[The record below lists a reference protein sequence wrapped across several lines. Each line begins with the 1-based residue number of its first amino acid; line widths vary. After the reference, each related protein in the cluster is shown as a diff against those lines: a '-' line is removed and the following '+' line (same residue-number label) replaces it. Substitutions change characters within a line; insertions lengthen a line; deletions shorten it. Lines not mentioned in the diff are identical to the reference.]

1 MARKRRGRPI
11 HGWVSIDKP
20 AGMTSAHVVARV
32 RGLLGAEKAGHGGT
46 LDPLA
51 TGVLP
56 IALGEATKTVGWVMD
71 GAKAYRFTVRW
82 GEARTTDDA
91 EGAVIETSPMRPT
104 EAAIHAVLPR
114 FTGDIDQVPPA
125 FSAIKLDGRRAYDL
139 ARADQAVEI
148 PPRQVR
154 IDEIRLAGMPDPDHA
169 VFEVRCGKGAYMRSL
184 ARDLARALGTVG
196 HIVQLRRTAV
206 GRFAESQAISL
217 DKLASLMHSAPPSAY
232 LLAVETALDDIPALA
247 LNAAQ
252 ADHLRHGRPVRVQG
266 PEGRRFVEV
275 GDLADGDVLC
285 AMAEGRP
292 VALARL
298 EQGEIRPMRVLNV

>member
-11 HGWVSIDKP
+11 HGWLSIDKP
-20 AGMTSAHVVARV
+20 SGMTSAHVVARV
-32 RGLLGAEKAGHGGT
+32 RALTGAAKAGHGGT

-56 IALGEATKTVGWVMD
+56 VALGEATKTVGWVMD
-71 GAKAYRFTVRW
+71 GAKSYSFTVRW
-82 GEARTTDDA
+82 GEARATDDA
-91 EGAVIETSPMRPT
+91 EGAVIGTSDARPD
-104 EAAIHAVLPR
+104 EAAIRAVLPR
-114 FTGDIDQVPPA
+114 FTGEIEQVPPA
-125 FSAIKLDGRRAYDL
+125 YSAIKLDGRRAYDL
-139 ARADQAVEI
+139 ARAAQPVEI
-148 PPRQVR
+148 PPRMVR
-154 IDEIRLAGMPDPDHA
+154 IDEIRLVGRPDPDRA
-169 VFEVRCGKGAYMRSL
+169 VFAVRCGKGAYMRSL
-184 ARDLARALGTVG
+184 ARDIARVLGTVG

-206 GRFAESQAISL
+206 GRFEESQSISL

-266 PEGRRFVEV
+266 PEGHRFVEV
-275 GDLADGDVLC
+275 GDLADGDMVC

>member
-1 MARKRRGRPI
+1 
-11 HGWVSIDKP
+11 
-20 AGMTSAHVVARV
+20 MTSAQVVARV
-32 RGLLGAEKAGHGGT
+32 RALIDAAKAGHGGT

-71 GAKAYRFTVRW
+71 GPKAYRFTVRW
-82 GEARTTDDA
+82 GEARATDDA
-91 EGAVIETSPMRPT
+91 EGAVTETSAVRPT
-104 EAAIHAVLPR
+104 DDAIRAVLPR
-114 FTGDIDQVPPA
+114 FTGDIEQTPPA
-125 FSAIKLDGRRAYDL
+125 YSAIKLDGRRAYEL
-139 ARADQAVEI
+139 ARADQVVNI
-148 PPRQVR
+148 PSRIVR
-154 IDEIRLAGMPDPDHA
+154 IDEIRLVATPDGDHA
-169 VFEVRCGKGAYMRSL
+169 VFEVRCGKGTYMRSL
-184 ARDLARALGTVG
+184 ARDIARALGTVG

-206 GRFAESQAISL
+206 GRFEESQSISL

-298 EQGEIRPMRVLNV
+298 EHGEIRPMRVLNV

>member
-20 AGMTSAHVVARV
+20 AGMTSAQVVARV
-32 RGLLGAEKAGHGGT
+32 RALVDAAKAGHGGT

-71 GAKAYRFTVRW
+71 GPKAYRFTVRW
-82 GEARTTDDA
+82 GEARATDDSEGAVTETSAVRPTDDA
-91 EGAVIETSPMRPT
+91 IR
-104 EAAIHAVLPR
+104 AVLPR
-114 FTGDIDQVPPA
+114 FTGDIEQTPPA
-125 FSAIKLDGRRAYDL
+125 YSAIKLDGRRAYEL
-139 ARADQAVEI
+139 ARADQVVNI
-148 PPRQVR
+148 PSRVVR
-154 IDEIRLAGMPDPDHA
+154 IDEIRLVATPDEDHA
-169 VFEVRCGKGAYMRSL
+169 VFEVRCGKGTYMRSL
-184 ARDLARALGTVG
+184 ARDIARALGTVG

-206 GRFAESQAISL
+206 GRFEESQSISL

-266 PEGRRFVEV
+266 PEGHRFVEV

-298 EQGEIRPMRVLNV
+298 EHGEIRPMRVLNV